1 MKSDLIYY
9 LGFSYCLGIGPMTFQ
24 VLKVHPKGVRGAYTA
39 SVKELASMI
48 GQRLAEKFIE
58 FRRRFDPK
66 KEIEKLKK
74 DGITVLAVDGEGYP
88 ESLKNIS
95 DPPICIYV
103 KGDSNIF
110 TQHKTQ
116 SQNFLS
122 PVGTLPAG
130 NGVSQVEKNFNSS
143 FPSTA
148 KNLSSSLSTSIFFA
162 IVGTR
167 KPTSYGRQ
175 IAYKFARELAEAGF
189 IIVSGMAMGID
200 TIAHQ
205 AALDAG
211 GKTVAVLGC
220 GVNVIY
226 PAINYQLYHNII
238 KSGGAVISEFPP
250 DQTVLK
256 GLFISRNRI
265 ISGLSRG
272 VLIAEGGEFS
282 GALITA
288 KFAGIQG
295 KDVFAVPSPI
305 NSDMSAAP
313 NLLIK
318 QGAKMVTTVAD
329 IYEEFN
335 MKITPRKKEDIRK
348 NLIEEEKLIFDI
360 LQKNPQ
366 TIDNIAINLKKPVSE
381 ILNMISIM
389 EISGVVEKN
398 QEHKYQVRL

>member
-1 MKSDLIYY
+1 MKRDYKLY
-9 LGFSYCLGIGPMTFQ
+9 LKDIQESIKQIEQYL
-24 VLKVHPKGVRGAYTA
+24 KGVSEENFNKNKLIQDAVIRRLEIIGEATRNIPRALKEKNKHIPWFQMSQFRDFIVHSYFEVSLKRIWIAAT
-39 SVKELASMI
+39 KEL
-48 GQRLAEKFIE
+48 
-58 FRRRFDPK
+58 
-66 KEIEKLKK
+66 KE
-74 DGITVLAVDGEGYP
+74 VR

-95 DPPICIYV
+95 DPPICIYIR
-103 KGDSNIF
+103 SSEPRF
-110 TQHKTQ
+110 
-116 SQNFLS
+116 S
-122 PVGTLPAG
+122 PATPQRGPLAIGSKRVSELPA
-130 NGVSQVEKNFNSS
+130 Q
-143 FPSTA
+143 TY
-148 KNLSSSLSTSIFFA
+148 FA

-167 KPTSYGRQ
+167 KPTSYGIQ
-175 IAYKFARELAEAGF
+175 IARKFAFELTEAGF

-200 TIAHQ
+200 TVAHQ

-226 PAINYQLYHNII
+226 PAVNQGLYENII
-238 KSGGAVISEFPP
+238 KTNGAVISEFPP

-272 VLIAEGGEFS
+272 VLIVEGGEYS

-288 KFAGIQG
+288 KYAGIQG

-305 NSDMSAAP
+305 NSDMSRAP

-318 QGAKMVTTVAD
+318 QGAKLVTTVED

-348 NLIEEEKLIFDI
+348 DLNEIEKLIFDI
-360 LQKNPQ
+360 LVHNPQ
-366 TIDNIAINLKKPVSE
+366 TVDDLAFGLSKTVSE
-381 ILNMISIM
+381 VLNTISVM
-389 EISGVVEKN
+389 EIEGVLEKN
-398 QEHKYQVRL
+398 QEHKYQIKLR

>member
-1 MKSDLIYY
+1 MKNNELLYY
-9 LGFSYCLGIGPMTFQ
+9 LGFSYCLGIGPMKFQ
-24 VLKVHPKGVRGAYTA
+24 GLKRHFSTVKKAYLA
-39 SVKELASMI
+39 NRKELESVL
-48 GQRLAEKFIE
+48 GFKLAEKFVE
-58 FRRRFDPK
+58 FRQKFDPK
-66 KEIEKLKK
+66 KELEKLKRDK
-74 DGITVLAVDGEGYP
+74 ISVLAVDDEDYP

-103 KGDSNIF
+103 KGDTNLL
-110 TQHKTQ
+110 TQHKAQ
-116 SQNFLS
+116 ISVF
-122 PVGTLPAG
+122 
-130 NGVSQVEKNFNSS
+130 
-143 FPSTA
+143 STA
-148 KNLSSSLSTSIFFA
+148 SPQRGPRRLSQKQKSSHPLPPTFFA

-167 KPTSYGRQ
+167 KPTSYGIQ
-175 IAYKFARELAEAGF
+175 VAKKFAYELTEAGF

-211 GKTVAVLGC
+211 GKTIAVLGC

-226 PAINYQLYHNII
+226 PASNRGLYEKII
-238 KSGGAVISEFPP
+238 KTGGAVISEFPP
-250 DQTVLK
+250 NQTVLK

-272 VLIAEGGEFS
+272 VLIAEGGEYS
-282 GALITA
+282 GSLITA
-288 KFAGIQG
+288 KHAGIQG

-305 NSDMSAAP
+305 NSDMSKAP

-318 QGAKMVTTVAD
+318 QGAKLVTNVSD

-348 NLIEEEKLIFDI
+348 KLSEPEKLIFDI

-366 TIDNIAINLKKPVSE
+366 TIDDLAIELGKTVSE
-381 ILNMISIM
+381 VLNIISVM
-389 EISGVVEKN
+389 EIKGVVEKN
-398 QEHKYQVRL
+398 QEKKYQIKL

>member
-1 MKSDLIYY
+1 MFLTMKQFNNELLYY
-9 LGFSYCLGIGPMTFQ
+9 LGFSYCLGVGPMKFIA
-24 VLKVHPKGVRGAYTA
+24 LKQYFHNVKKAYSA
-39 SVKELASMI
+39 NKKELEVVF
-48 GQRLAEKFIE
+48 GYKLTEKFVE
-58 FRRRFDPK
+58 FRRKFDPK
-66 KEIEKLKK
+66 KELERLLKDK
-74 DGITVLAVDGEGYP
+74 ITVLTVDGEDYP

-103 KGDSNIF
+103 RAWER
-110 TQHKTQ
+110 
-116 SQNFLS
+116 NFLA
-122 PVGTLPAG
+122 PVGP
-130 NGVSQVEKNFNSS
+130 
-143 FPSTA
+143 
-148 KNLSSSLSTSIFFA
+148 LSTSWKTSQVAKNSIPSPSQNNPIFFA

-189 IIVSGMAMGID
+189 VIVSGMAMGID

-205 AALDAG
+205 AVLDVG
-211 GKTVAVLGC
+211 GKTIAVLGC

-226 PAINYQLYHNII
+226 PTINYKLYQNII
-238 KSGGAVISEFPP
+238 KNGGAIISEFPP

-265 ISGLSRG
+265 ISGLSKG

-282 GALITA
+282 GSLITA

-305 NSDMSAAP
+305 NSEMSSAP

-318 QGAKMVTTVAD
+318 QGAKLVTKVED
-329 IYEEFN
+329 IYEELN
-335 MKITPRKKEDIRK
+335 IKITPRKKEDIKK
-348 NLIEEEKLIFDI
+348 NLSEVEKLIFDM

-366 TIDNIAINLKKPVSE
+366 TVDDLAIGLNKTVSK
-381 ILNMISIM
+381 ILNMVSIM
-389 EISGVVEKN
+389 EIKEVIEKN
-398 QEHKYQVRL
+398 QENKYQIKI